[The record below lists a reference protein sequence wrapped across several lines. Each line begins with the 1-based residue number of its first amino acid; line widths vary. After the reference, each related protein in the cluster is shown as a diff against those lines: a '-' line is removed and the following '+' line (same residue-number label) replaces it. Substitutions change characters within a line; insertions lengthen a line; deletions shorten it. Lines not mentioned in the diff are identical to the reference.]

1 MPRVSGKKREERE
14 KEGRGDL
21 RIGHG
26 IEEGGGRKWKQKK
39 RERERI
45 FLVGEED
52 EWWRRDV
59 REAFCLLFPPFVL

>member
-1 MPRVSGKKREERE
+1 MGKKGKKRE
-14 KEGRGDL
+14 KEGRGTSGLVTAL
-21 RIGHG
+21 RKV
-26 IEEGGGRKWKQKK
+26 GGENGNKK

-59 REAFCLLFPPFVL
+59 REEFCLLFSPFVL

>member
-1 MPRVSGKKREERE
+1 MET
-14 KEGRGDL
+14 
-21 RIGHG
+21 
-26 IEEGGGRKWKQKK
+26 K

-59 REAFCLLFPPFVL
+59 REAFCLLFPLLFSRKKGKIEVG